1 MTNKAGSIMV
11 SKRILTKL
19 QRSCNSTL
27 LILIYSVC
35 LVIPA
40 SANNTALDSLFTI
53 PFEELLNVKVYSPTK
68 QHQYISTVPGIISII
83 TREEL
88 QLFGAHTVFEALNRL
103 PNVMS
108 NIGHS
113 INTVSIRGSEF
124 NFLKGNISYLIDGLP
139 IRNIGG
145 NGTYYN
151 YLYTF
156 PINRVKQIEVI
167 RGPGS
172 VQYGNNAFDGVINII
187 TEDAV
192 PEYNV
197 QTNLQ
202 IGEYNTRHYGIDA
215 WEQFGDVIVHGN
227 YLLASSDGIALKSN
241 GNHTLPLEPANPA
254 GTITDSPFEIQTP
267 ENKDYYFA
275 EIRYKSITLFYQ
287 NAYSNKFISHLFNPS
302 FQQVFTE
309 PNAIYTQLNYT
320 SLSQMLGATI
330 KYQLNKNLSV
340 DGSFFR
346 HREIFKWI
354 LGSNTLIHTE
364 GIEYNSDARIHYI
377 INKDISIQSGL
388 HYRRLKSDKNT
399 LTIPYDFQYLS
410 FMTELD
416 VVFDKLAFYV
426 GFQYNKPFKYTAAL
440 VPRFATLYNLTN
452 KFTIKYSLAQA
463 FRTPNPPEYLYNNF
477 ITSPTDS
484 SIVYL
489 DKGNPELKPEIITT
503 NDFQLLY
510 STSKIVSSLTGYY
523 AIAENLISS
532 HPKEVTIGDTVVTYS
547 NFKDNLDERVSYGV
561 EYEGKFTLY
570 NNWFSTNSIT
580 WNQNVFNDSIT
591 NFTLSP
597 NYQIK
602 CGISYKV
609 PMFSLSSFV
618 IYSDSYKA
626 IPDDRTPV
634 DVLPLNPS
642 PNAFIDVSAH
652 LQLNIHTIFSLPYP
666 EIKIQVYGRNLLDYK
681 HWQPDLHSYL
691 YNSLPG
697 MEGRNFLIQLITSF

>member
-1 MTNKAGSIMV
+1 MIYNRA
-11 SKRILTKL
+11 LTKL
-19 QRSCNSTL
+19 QLSCKKTI
-27 LILIYSVC
+27 LILLYSFFAV
-35 LVIPA
+35 LPA
-40 SANNTALDSLFTI
+40 DAKNAPLDSLFTI
-53 PFEELLNVKVYSPTK
+53 PFEELLNVKVYTPTK
-68 QHQYISTVPGIISII
+68 QQQHISNVPGVISII
-83 TREEL
+83 TQDEL
-88 QLFGAHTVFEALNRL
+88 QLFGAHTLFEALNRL

-113 INTVSIRGSEF
+113 INTISIRGSEF

-151 YLYTF
+151 FLYTF

-187 TEDAV
+187 TQDAV
-192 PEYNV
+192 PDHHI

-215 WEQFGDVIVHGN
+215 WEQFGDFVLHGN
-227 YLLASSDGIALKSN
+227 YLLASSDGIPLKSN
-241 GNHTLPLEPANPA
+241 GNHTLTLEPENPS
-254 GTITDSPFEIQTP
+254 GTITNTPFELQAP

-275 EIRYKSITLFYQ
+275 ELRYKSVTLFYQ

-309 PNAIYTQLNYT
+309 PNELYTQLNYS
-320 SLSQMLGATI
+320 SLSKMVGVTI
-330 KYQLNKNLSV
+330 KHQLNKNLSI

-346 HREIFKWI
+346 HTETFKWI
-354 LGSNTLIHTE
+354 LGSMNLIHIE
-364 GIEYNSDARIHYI
+364 GTEYNSDARIHYT
-377 INKDISIQSGL
+377 INKDISFQSGV

-399 LTIPYDFQYLS
+399 LTVPYDFQYLS
-410 FMTELD
+410 FMTELN
-416 VVFDKLAFYV
+416 VVFDKLAFYM
-426 GFQYNKPFKYTAAL
+426 GFQYNKPFKYTGAL
-440 VPRFATLYNLTN
+440 VPRFASLYNVTN

-463 FRTPNPPEYLYNNF
+463 FRTPNPPEYLYDNF

-484 SIVYL
+484 SIIYL
-489 DKGNPELKPEIITT
+489 DKGNPDLKPEIITT
-503 NDFQLLY
+503 HDFQLLY
-510 STSKIVSSLTGYY
+510 STSKIVTSLTGYY

-532 HPKEVTIGDTVVTYS
+532 HPKDVALGDTVVTYS
-547 NFKDNLDERVSYGV
+547 DFKDNLDERVSYGV

-580 WNQNVFNDSIT
+580 WNQNIFNDSIT
-591 NFTLSP
+591 NYTLSP

-609 PMFSLSSFV
+609 PLFSLSSFV
-618 IYSDSYKA
+618 IYSDSYET
-626 IPDDRTPV
+626 IPVNRTPN
-634 DVLPLNPS
+634 DVLKINPS
-642 PNAFIDVSAH
+642 PNSFIDVSAH
-652 LQLNIHTIFSLPYP
+652 IQINIHTIFSFPYP
-666 EIKIQVYGRNLLDYK
+666 EMQMQVYGRNLLDYK
-681 HWQPDLHSYL
+681 HWQPDLHSYH

-697 MEGRNFLIQLITSF
+697 MEGRNFLVQLITVF